1 LCGLCDGQVRIVRF
15 ETQVEVMVSKER
27 PKKITAIGSDGNRYH
42 FLCKMERKGDLRK
55 DSRLMECCTVVN
67 RYAAWSLGR
76 Q

>member
-1 LCGLCDGQVRIVRF
+1 
-15 ETQVEVMVSKER
+15 MSKER